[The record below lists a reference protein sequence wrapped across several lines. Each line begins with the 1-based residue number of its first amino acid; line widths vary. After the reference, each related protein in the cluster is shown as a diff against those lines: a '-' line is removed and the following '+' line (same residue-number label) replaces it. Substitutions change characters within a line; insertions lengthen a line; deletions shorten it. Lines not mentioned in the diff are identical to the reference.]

1 MAGDRCMSVLKT
13 VQQRQGVLLFCLI
26 VLLAITRV
34 SGQCGYEQN
43 GYVFLHPFFSGGNWQ
58 STIHQAE
65 IIPSEELCIDK
76 PLHMAISRL
85 ASKGAV
91 LYSTADGSWHYMNS
105 PLVNN
110 DCVCC
115 RPTVEFDAPQE
126 VVVPASLGL
135 QSNIP
140 FVIMSRGAADADT
153 VYVVIAAISRAYC
166 LHIATANGSVG
177 AVDTLPGGATAP
189 QKIVGVWREPN
200 RSDVDTAVWLVGSA
214 GLVQKVPF
222 KANSWGSVQQGVVDV
237 AETVLCVGGGFA
249 GTASG
254 KIYSISGTVFTL
266 KSSVAAAA
274 IRSIGNGVAVG
285 DKGTILALQDTTWK
299 SYSSG
304 TTNYRY
310 ANRTGTAG
318 GSAVELLDS
327 TWHYSSKTLFESATR
342 ITAVTPTAVQ
352 SGLNSGVY
360 SFGENSVTSIKIYL
374 HDPDGNSALPA
385 VVVKRNAGADT
396 LNRSVD
402 GIALIR
408 NDPSVVCSTAQ
419 AYFIDTLVT
428 VVLNSSGMVTVEAQ
442 AARGSYSPSCG
453 FWSWQQFTFKSENPW
468 GFGDSLFVLTGG
480 DTLRLV
486 NKIPSTGNQLP
497 GLSPENNKLLFTLQN
512 YRMRIPVFSH
522 ARIRRLTLFNAAG
535 GVVWRSSGSISVDR
549 IVSLPQQLVPGVHL
563 LRLEYNDGRSAVH
576 RFAIFKQ

>member
-1 MAGDRCMSVLKT
+1 MSVLKT
-13 VQQRQGVLLFCLI
+13 VQRRQGVLLFCFI
-26 VLLAITRV
+26 VLLAIMRA

-43 GYVFLHPFFSGGNWQ
+43 GYVFLHPYFSGVNWQ

-65 IIPSEELCIDK
+65 IIPSEELCRDK
-76 PLHMAISRL
+76 PLQIAISRL
-85 ASKGAV
+85 ATKGTV
-91 LYSTADGSWHYMNS
+91 VYSTADGLWHFMNS

-115 RPTVEFDAPQE
+115 RPTVEFDSPQE
-126 VVVPASLGL
+126 VVLPASLGL
-135 QSNIP
+135 QSDIP
-140 FVIMSRGAADADT
+140 FVIMSRGATDADT
-153 VYVVIAAISRAYC
+153 VYAVIAAESRAYC
-166 LHIATANGSVG
+166 LHIATVNGSIG
-177 AVDTLPGGATAP
+177 AVDTLPGGASSS

-214 GLVQKVPF
+214 GFVQKVPF
-222 KANSWGSVQQGVVDV
+222 KANAWGSVQQGSIDT

-254 KIYSISGTVFTL
+254 KIYAVSGTVFTL

-285 DKGTILALQDTTWK
+285 DKGTILVLQDTTWK

-327 TWHYSSKTLFESATR
+327 SWHYSGKTLFESSTR

-352 SGLNSGVY
+352 SGLNGGVY
-360 SFGENSVTSIKIYL
+360 SFAENSVTSIKMYL
-374 HDPDGNSALPA
+374 HDPDDNSPLPA

-402 GIALIR
+402 GIALLR

-419 AYFIDTLVT
+419 AYFTDTLVT
-428 VVLNSSGMVTVEAQ
+428 VVLNSSMVTVEAQ

-453 FWSWQQFTFKSENPW
+453 FWSWQQFIFKSENLW
-468 GFGDSLFVLTGG
+468 SFGDSLYVLTGG

-486 NKIPSTGNQLP
+486 NKIQSTVNQLA
-497 GLSPENNKLLFTLQN
+497 GLSPTNNKLLFTVQN
-512 YRMRIPVFSH
+512 YRMSVPVISH
-522 ARIRRLTLFNAAG
+522 ARIRRLMLFNAAG
-535 GVVWRSSGSISVDR
+535 CVVWRSSGSISVDR
-549 IVSLPQQLVPGVHL
+549 MVSLPQQLVPGVHL

-576 RFAIFKQ
+576 RFAVFNH